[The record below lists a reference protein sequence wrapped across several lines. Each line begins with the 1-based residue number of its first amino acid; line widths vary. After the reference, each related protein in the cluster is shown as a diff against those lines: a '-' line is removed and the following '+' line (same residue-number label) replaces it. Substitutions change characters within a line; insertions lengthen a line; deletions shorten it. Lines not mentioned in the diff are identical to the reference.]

1 MVENAGQTP
10 SLKDQILR
18 KKWLCLNVRFFSTF

>member
-1 MVENAGQTP
+1 MGENAGQTP

-18 KKWLCLNVRFFSTF
+18 KKWLFLNVRFFSTF